1 MKDSDAVASPS
12 TTIEAPESAESSAAR
27 EDARTPR
34 PTRRARSKVT
44 SKVTSKVKAK
54 RVWPVLATL
63 ALSLTL
69 IAMHPLGLA
78 RVVDHSMDPT
88 LQDGSVAVV
97 RAGWE
102 GGIHR
107 GDVVV
112 FGDPGG
118 WGEMSARIDGGRPP
132 SSFVRRVV
140 GVAGDTVQCCD
151 AYGRTEL
158 GGLPIEEPYARAGGA
173 QPQYTVV
180 VPPGQLWV
188 IGDNRPDSLDSRSMR
203 TTPRGGF
210 VPVSAVTGVVLPRP

>member
-1 MKDSDAVASPS
+1 MKDSVAVASPS
-12 TTIEAPESAESSAAR
+12 TVLEAPESAEQR
-27 EDARTPR
+27 EYARTPR
-34 PTRRARSKVT
+34 PTRRTRGKVA
-44 SKVTSKVKAK
+44 SKVKAK

-158 GGLPIEEPYARAGGA
+158 GGLPLDEPYARAGGA

-188 IGDNRPDSLDSRSMR
+188 VGDNRPDSLDSRSMR

-210 VPVSAVTGVVLPRP
+210 VPISAVTGVVLPRP